1 MYPQALRYSL
11 DDTTT
16 LSDIREWKTFDIDT
30 AELSSRM
37 LDNNIN
43 VAIDWEPIF
52 HYKFHLIK
60 SKPYII
66 YYTWNLSLLDSNILW
81 IVWPRK
87 KTFYSDKVLSKLLET
102 ASNYNLVTISGMAE
116 WVDLLCHSL
125 SIKNNIPTIAVLWW
139 WLRRYLNKS
148 ERNIISSIVQHGWLV
163 ISEFKLNFQPTN
175 YSFPQRNRII
185 AWLSDILFLPQ
196 AWLNSWSLITVDFAI
211 DMSRSV
217 YWVADNIFAAESA
230 WLNQYIA
237 DKKINL
243 VSDFDKFLSSHFIH
257 KSTASKI
264 STSNIILS
272 ENEKKILTAISDN
285 WEIWLDK
292 LCTISDIP
300 SQELFSLLTMLEI
313 NSLIYQSS
321 PGIYKIL

>member
-11 DDTTT
+11 DDRIT

-43 VAIDWEPIF
+43 SVIERENTF

-87 KTFYSDKVLSKLLET
+87 KTFYSDKVLSKLLEI

-116 WVDLLCHSL
+116 WVDLLGHSL
-125 SIKNNIPTIAVLWW
+125 SIKNNIPTIAVLGW

-148 ERNIISSIVQHGWLV
+148 ERNIISSIVEHGWLV

-185 AWLSDILFLPQ
+185 AGLSDVLFLPQ
-196 AWLNSWSLITVDFAI
+196 AWLNSGSLITVDFAI
-211 DMSRSV
+211 DMSRPV

-243 VSDFDKFLSSHFIH
+243 VSNFDKFLSSHFDP
-257 KSTASKI
+257 KSSSSKL

-272 ENEKKILTAISDN
+272 ENEKKILTIISDN
-285 WEIWLDK
+285 LEIWLDK

-313 NSLIYQSS
+313 NNLIYQSS
-321 PGIYKIL
+321 PGIYKTI